1 MSSKAINHTKGEQ
14 LTILRIK
21 RKRTEEP
28 LDALLVHQENEKR
41 IKRNNEKQKSV
52 LSVSATALPTLFR
65 LAETVEQKSFLN
77 LDEAKKLK
85 DRISRRIQPGTS
97 RPQTPTSIEDRKD
110 RLVREQKDASHKARY
125 RVIHQNRA
133 KVDEDAPPV
142 KCDLMDPDAAVSV
155 QSSSEK
161 AAKDLFQMYEA
172 VKDEDTSKQAKL
184 FVDDD
189 IEDPDD
195 IMCNFI
201 PMVKEYLTLQEREE
215 EKEDDYVYD
224 VYYRDDENIEQG
236 MNSMNIGSLVWF
248 DEQSEYLDDDSD
260 SELGDNVDEDSNAE
274 DYYQNDYP
282 EEEDSDEFEDL
293 LTKLTFY
300 SKEHDYDLSSD
311 DEDYVL

>member
-1 MSSKAINHTKGEQ
+1 MSTKSVNNKGEQ
-14 LTILRIK
+14 ITILRIK

-41 IKRNNEKQKSV
+41 IKKNNEKQKSI

-65 LAETVEQKSFLN
+65 LAETVEQKSFSN

-97 RPQTPTSIEDRKD
+97 RPQTPTSIEGRKD
-110 RLVREQKDASHKARY
+110 RLVKEQKEASNKARY
-125 RVIHQNRA
+125 RVIHQNRS
-133 KVDEDAPPV
+133 KIDEDAPPV
-142 KCDLMDPDAAVSV
+142 V

-172 VKDEDTSKQAKL
+172 VKDEDNSKQAKL

-201 PMVKEYLTLQEREE
+201 PMVKEYLTLQEKEE
-215 EKEDDYVYD
+215 EKEEDYVYD
-224 VYYRDDENIEQG
+224 VYYRDDENIEQ
-236 MNSMNIGSLVWF
+236 SMNLMNVGSLVWF

-282 EEEDSDEFEDL
+282 EEEDSDEFEDQ
-293 LTKLTFY
+293 
-300 SKEHDYDLSSD
+300 HDYDLSSD
-311 DEDYVL
+311 EEDYVL

>member
-41 IKRNNEKQKSV
+41 IKKNNEKQKSV

-142 KCDLMDPDAAVSV
+142 V

-201 PMVKEYLTLQEREE
+201 PMVKEYLTLQEKEE

-282 EEEDSDEFEDL
+282 EEEDSDEFEDQ
-293 LTKLTFY
+293 
-300 SKEHDYDLSSD
+300 HDYDLSSD

>member
-1 MSSKAINHTKGEQ
+1 MSSKTPTPAKGEQ

-41 IKRNNEKQKSV
+41 IKKNNDSQKSI
-52 LSVSATALPTLFR
+52 LNVSATAPPAFFR
-65 LAETVEQKSFLN
+65 LAETVEQKSFSN

-85 DRISRRIQPGTS
+85 DRISRRIQPGVS
-97 RPQTPTSIEDRKD
+97 RPQTPTSIEGRKD

-125 RVIHQNRA
+125 RVIQQNRSR
-133 KVDEDAPPV
+133 VDEDAPPV
-142 KCDLMDPDAAVSV
+142 V

-172 VKDEDTSKQAKL
+172 VKDEDDTSKQAKL

-201 PMVKEYLTLQEREE
+201 PMVKEYLTLQEREQD
-215 EKEDDYVYD
+215 KEDDYVYD
-224 VYYRDDENIEQG
+224 VYYRDDENMEHS
-236 MNSMNIGSLVWF
+236 MNSMNVGSLVWF
-248 DEQSEYLDDDSD
+248 DEQSEYLDDDTD

-282 EEEDSDEFEDL
+282 EEEDSDEFEDQ
-293 LTKLTFY
+293 
-300 SKEHDYDLSSD
+300 HDYDLSSD

>member
-142 KCDLMDPDAAVSV
+142 V

-282 EEEDSDEFEDL
+282 EEEDSDEFEDQ
-293 LTKLTFY
+293 
-300 SKEHDYDLSSD
+300 HDYDLSSD

>member
-1 MSSKAINHTKGEQ
+1 MSNSKAINNNKGEQ

-28 LDALLVHQENEKR
+28 LDALFVHQENEKR
-41 IKRNNEKQKSV
+41 IKKNNESQKSE

-65 LAETVEQKSFLN
+65 LAETVEEKSFLN

-97 RPQTPTSIEDRKD
+97 RPQSPTATENRKD
-110 RLVREQKDASHKARY
+110 RLIKEQKEASNKARY
-125 RVIHQNRA
+125 RVIHQNRSKA
-133 KVDEDAPPV
+133 DESAPPV
-142 KCDLMDPDAAVSV
+142 V

-161 AAKDLFQMYEA
+161 AAKDLFQMFEA
-172 VKDEDTSKQAKL
+172 VKDEDTASKKANL

-201 PMVKEYLTLQEREE
+201 PMVKEYLTLQEKEE
-215 EKEDDYVYD
+215 EKEEDYVYD
-224 VYYRDDENIEQG
+224 VYYRDDKNIEQSLALT
-236 MNSMNIGSLVWF
+236 NVGSLVWF

-282 EEEDSDEFEDL
+282 EEDDSDEFEDQ
-293 LTKLTFY
+293 
-300 SKEHDYDLSSD
+300 HDYDLSTD
-311 DEDYVL
+311 DEDYDL

>member
-1 MSSKAINHTKGEQ
+1 MSSKTLNNTKGEQ

-41 IKRNNEKQKSV
+41 IKKSNDKQKNA

-65 LAETVEQKSFLN
+65 LAETVEQKSFSN

-110 RLVREQKDASHKARY
+110 RLVKEQKDASHKARY
-125 RVIHQNRA
+125 RVIQQNRS
-133 KVDEDAPPV
+133 KVDEDTPPV
-142 KCDLMDPDAAVSV
+142 V

-201 PMVKEYLTLQEREE
+201 PMVKEYLTLQEKEE

-224 VYYRDDENIEQG
+224 VYYRDDENLEQG

-248 DEQSEYLDDDSD
+248 DEQSEYLDDDTD

-282 EEEDSDEFEDL
+282 EEEDSDEFEDQ
-293 LTKLTFY
+293 
-300 SKEHDYDLSSD
+300 HDYDLSSD

>member
-1 MSSKAINHTKGEQ
+1 MSSKTLNNTKGEQ

-41 IKRNNEKQKSV
+41 IKKNNEKQKSV

-65 LAETVEQKSFLN
+65 LAETVEQKSFSN

-125 RVIHQNRA
+125 RVIQQNRS

-142 KCDLMDPDAAVSV
+142 V

-201 PMVKEYLTLQEREE
+201 PMVKEYLTLQEKEE
-215 EKEDDYVYD
+215 DKEDDYVYD
-224 VYYRDDENIEQG
+224 VYYRDDENIEQS
-236 MNSMNIGSLVWF
+236 MTSMNVGSLVWF

-260 SELGDNVDEDSNAE
+260 SELGDYADEDSNAE

-282 EEEDSDEFEDL
+282 EEEDSDEFEDQ
-293 LTKLTFY
+293 
-300 SKEHDYDLSSD
+300 HDYDLSSD